1 MKLFPSKEYSI
12 TLINE
17 SSKAIA
23 GLQKETLS
31 DDQFVSDWNR
41 QTFIGTIE
49 GTEFEVK
56 LSKKLYGA
64 FFIMKGNMERS
75 TGFLEIKVN
84 KDFKRFFL
92 ILILFPIIGFLI
104 SVIQNGFVDSTGLII
119 PTILYIVVLRFVFI
133 ELGFR
138 IISKNGLKILSQIIG
153 IDKIKRGT
161 TTYKNNA

>member
-17 SSKAIA
+17 SSKAIG

-41 QTFIGTIE
+41 QTFIGRIE

-64 FFIMKGNMERS
+64 FCILKCKMERS

-84 KDFKRFFL
+84 KDFKRFFW
-92 ILILFPIIGFLI
+92 ILFLFPIIGFTI
-104 SVIQNGFVDSTGLII
+104 VVIQNGLVDSTDLII
-119 PTILYIVVLRFVFI
+119 PTVLYIVVLRFVFI

-138 IISKNGLKILSQIIG
+138 IISKNGLKKLSQTIG